1 MPIPP
6 TASYISCPL
15 HQRSIT
21 TAYTLHQTKL
31 KILLLRVEVHELPGR
46 AAAERHVRDP
56 GAGQDPQQG
65 TRAQGD
71 RVPEDAQHAQEV
83 GRRKNIY
90 V

>member
-1 MPIPP
+1 MP
-6 TASYISCPL
+6 
-15 HQRSIT
+15 
-21 TAYTLHQTKL
+21 
-31 KILLLRVEVHELPGR
+31 RVEVHELPGR
-46 AAAERHVRDP
+46 AAAERYVRDA